1 MNIFELIEEER
12 EGRSNGVLKYFWKYS
27 KSNQFYSYL
36 MTRVIEYFFI
46 IEKSDYDFKKRRK
59 FLNTLEHDKSNG

>member
-27 KSNQFYSYL
+27 KSNQFYSSL
-36 MTRVIEYFFI
+36 MTREYFFI
-46 IEKSDYDFKKRRK
+46 SIEKSDYDFKKRRK